1 MLRVLANAFR
11 MIVAVA
17 LVGVAIA
24 LAPSVAKAFAHS
36 RTTNGEAAS
45 NQPVVEQSCAAF
57 ESWFLD
63 PACDQVHVKKVVHT
77 KDRLAHK

>member
-1 MLRVLANAFR
+1 
-11 MIVAVA
+11 
-17 LVGVAIA
+17 VAIV
-24 LAPSVAKAFAHS
+24 LAPSAGKAFAHS
-36 RTTNGEAAS
+36 RTNGEAAS
-45 NQPVVEQSCAAF
+45 NRPAVEQSCAAF